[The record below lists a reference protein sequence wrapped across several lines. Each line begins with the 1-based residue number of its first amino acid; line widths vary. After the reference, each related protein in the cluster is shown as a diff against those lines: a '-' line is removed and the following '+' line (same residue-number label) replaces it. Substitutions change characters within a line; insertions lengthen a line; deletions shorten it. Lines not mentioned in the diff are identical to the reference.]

1 MSFELTQ
8 DEHRLEADPCF
19 GGLSPP
25 TVDLDSN
32 YKNYWLHP
40 IVVKEFC
47 SGKPGP
53 LVTKN

>member
-8 DEHRLEADPCF
+8 GEHRLEADPCF

-40 IVVKEFC
+40 MVVKEFC